1 MTCEQCRAALDDGA
15 LHCTACQRLVHAAR
29 LEELAAGARA
39 DEATKDWNSAAAK
52 WREAL
57 SLLPENIRQH
67 AVVSKKL
74 TAAEASAAAA
84 EAERKGIGKWVAA
97 LGPLGF
103 FLWKFK
109 ALLLVVATKG
119 KLLLLGLT
127 KLSTLSS
134 MLLSLG
140 FYWGLY
146 GWWFALGVI
155 LSIYIHEMGHVS
167 ELRRFGI
174 PATAPM
180 FIPGFGAFIRMNAR
194 PANAGQEAR
203 VGLAGPNW
211 GALTALACAAAYFA
225 TGAEIW
231 KALARWGAWINLFNL
246 TPIWQLDGDHAFK
259 AMTRRHR
266 LWILIAI
273 AVMWIWTE
281 DMLLLIVGAV
291 AAFRLFSNDYPET
304 EDPPITWNFLG
315 LIFTLGLLCLFE
327 IARKGG

>member
-1 MTCEQCRAALDDGA
+1 MTCAQCGAGLDDGA
-15 LHCTACQRLVHAAR
+15 LHCAACQRLVHAAR
-29 LEELAAGARA
+29 LEGLAAEARA
-39 DEATKDWNSAAAK
+39 AEGAKRWKDAAAK

-57 SLLPENIRQH
+57 PLLPDSIRQH
-67 AVVSKKL
+67 ATVSEKL
-74 TAAEASAAAA
+74 AAAELAAAAA
-84 EAERKGIGKWVAA
+84 EEERKGIGKWVAA

-109 ALLLVVATKG
+109 ALLLIAATKG

-140 FYWGLY
+140 FYWGIY
-146 GWWFALGVI
+146 GWWFALGII

-180 FIPGFGAFIRMNAR
+180 FIPGLGAFIRMNAR
-194 PANAGQEAR
+194 PATVGQEAR

-211 GALTALACAAAYFA
+211 GAMTAVACAALYFA
-225 TGAEIW
+225 TGTEIW

-246 TPIWQLDGDHAFK
+246 TPIWQLDGGHAFK

-266 LWILIAI
+266 LWVVIAL
-273 AVMWIWTE
+273 AAMWIWTE
-281 DMLLLIVGAV
+281 DMLMLIVGAV
-291 AAFRLFSNDYPET
+291 GAFRLFSNDYPET
-304 EDPPITWNFLG
+304 EDPPITVNFVL
-315 LIFTLGLLCLFE
+315 LVLTLGLLCLFE
-327 IARKGG
+327 IAQKS